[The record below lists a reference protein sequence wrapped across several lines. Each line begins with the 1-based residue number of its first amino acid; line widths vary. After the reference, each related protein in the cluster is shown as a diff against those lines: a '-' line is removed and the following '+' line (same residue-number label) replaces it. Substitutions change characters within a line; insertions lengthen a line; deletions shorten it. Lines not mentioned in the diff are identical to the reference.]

1 MWITFLPL
9 LSLSS
14 LPPIKVDEKKILL
27 PLYFFFFPPYPLFIL
42 FYSLFIK
49 EKLQNYPPCFI
60 PRLTSLMTNECF
72 ICIYARALVCVFAL
86 RFYLIKEALPSKLCR
101 FFQFRQRIFYL
112 AFFSWL
118 GLYSQK
124 GGYKRDAMQVRR
136 FGFPGD
142 QHDVCREREINVQI
156 TIHHSM
162 VNVLS
167 SKQSTWSINK
177 QNLEHQSQ
185 C

>member
-27 PLYFFFFPPYPLFIL
+27 SPYFFFFPPYPLFIL

-72 ICIYARALVCVFAL
+72 CCIYAHTLACVRAL
-86 RFYLIKEALPSKLCR
+86 RFYLIKEAFSFSLSR
-101 FFQFRQRIFYL
+101 FSQVWHRIFYL
-112 AFFSWL
+112 CFFSGW
-118 GLYSQK
+118 GFTPKK
-124 GGYKRDAMQVRR
+124 GGTRR
-136 FGFPGD
+136 TL
-142 QHDVCREREINVQI
+142 C
-156 TIHHSM
+156 
-162 VNVLS
+162 
-167 SKQSTWSINK
+167 K
-177 QNLEHQSQ
+177 